1 MKVLLLSQ
9 FYPPVIGGEER
20 HVQAL
25 ARALAG
31 RGHEVS
37 VATLALDAGA
47 STEMEDGI
55 RIHRV
60 RSSIQSLP
68 RVFSDASRPYAPPAP
83 DPGLAAALRRV
94 VRAER
99 PDVIHAHNWIVNS
112 ALPLRIGSPAAL
124 VLTLHD
130 YGHACATRRLMR
142 DGKPC
147 SGPGLRRCLA
157 CAGRHYGAPLG
168 SLATVATLSLR
179 ALKNR
184 ALDAVI
190 AVSTAVA
197 EGNRLP
203 GSGVAFEVVPNFV
216 DDSLWEAAG
225 APISDRHHPALPHE
239 PFLLFAGDLSR
250 EKGLHLLLDAY
261 GRLRRRPPL
270 VLMGRLTESTPAQLP
285 AGVVRLL
292 DCTHDL
298 VMEGFRRCEVAAAP
312 SIWPDPC
319 PTVVLEAMASGR
331 PLVTTS
337 IGGIT
342 DMVVDGKSG
351 LRVTPGDAQGLA
363 TAVARLLDDPELGH
377 RLGADGR
384 ARARD
389 FTASRVVPR
398 IEAVYE
404 RAVRARRRAAAPEV
418 ASPPGGGVE
427 TWR

>member
-25 ARALAG
+25 GRVLAG
-31 RGHEVS
+31 RGHQVS
-37 VATLALDAGA
+37 VATLALDRPA
-47 STEMEDGI
+47 SAEMENGI
-55 RIHRV
+55 RVHRV
-60 RSSIQSLP
+60 RSSIQRLP
-68 RVFSDASRPYAPPAP
+68 AVFSDPSRPYAPPAP

-112 ALPLRIGSPAAL
+112 ALPLRIGSTAAL

-142 DGKPC
+142 EGRPC
-147 SGPGLRRCLA
+147 SGPGLGRCLA

-179 ALKNR
+179 GLKNR

-203 GSGVAFEVVPNFV
+203 GSGVAFDVVPNFV
-216 DDSLWEAAG
+216 SDSLWEAAG
-225 APISDRHHPALPHE
+225 SSVSGRPHPALPDE
-239 PFLLFAGDLSR
+239 PFMLFAGDLSR
-250 EKGLHLLLDAY
+250 EKGLHVLLDAY

-270 VLMGRLTESTPAQLP
+270 VLMGRLTEDTPRQLP
-285 AGVVRLL
+285 AGVMRLL

-298 VMEGFRRCEVAAAP
+298 VMEGLRRCEVAIAP

-342 DMVVDGKSG
+342 DMVVDGESG
-351 LRVTPGDAQGLA
+351 LRVTPGDAGELA
-363 TAVARLLDDPELGH
+363 TALARLLEDPELGH
-377 RLGADGR
+377 RLGVGGR
-384 ARARD
+384 IRSQA
-389 FTASRVVPR
+389 FTAGRVVPR

-404 RAVRARRRAAAPEV
+404 RAVRARRLAVGREVSPED
-418 ASPPGGGVE
+418 GGVE